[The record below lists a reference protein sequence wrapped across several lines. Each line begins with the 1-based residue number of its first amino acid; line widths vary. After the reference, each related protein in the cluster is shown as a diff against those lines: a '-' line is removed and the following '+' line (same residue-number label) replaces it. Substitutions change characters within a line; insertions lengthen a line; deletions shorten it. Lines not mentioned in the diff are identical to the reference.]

1 LIPLAQELGISATQL
16 RIESKHWWWYPTSP
30 NLRLN
35 YQGHQYLKNT
45 LKLFCYHIITPEP
58 VNNRQ
63 LIKLVNYCRGPFFI
77 KGSTEIFLYSQADS
91 VFLALNNNN
100 IDGL

>member
-1 LIPLAQELGISATQL
+1 MPLAQEQGISAAEL
-16 RIESKHWWWYPTSP
+16 RIEAREWWWHPTRP
-30 NLRLN
+30 TLRLS
-35 YQGHQYLKNT
+35 YKGHQFLKNT
-45 LKLFCYHIITPEP
+45 LKLFCYHIVTPEP
-58 VNNRQ
+58 LSNRQ
-63 LIKLVNYCRGPFFI
+63 LIKLVNYCQGPFFI